1 MTSEIRTGLSAERS
15 ITVGKEHT
23 ASHFGSGTVD
33 VYATPAM
40 INLMEAAALAAIEP
54 YLESGQTS
62 VGVSFDMHHLAA
74 TPVGQRVTA
83 RAIVTAV
90 EGKRITFTVRAW
102 DEKELIGEGVHGRV
116 VVNKEKFFDKVKRKS
131 SPPAG

>member
-1 MTSEIRTGLSAERS
+1 MMSEICTGLSAERS
-15 ITVGKEHT
+15 ITVGKELT

-62 VGVSFDMHHLAA
+62 VGVSFDMRHLAA

-83 RAIVTAV
+83 RAEVTAI
-90 EGKRITFTVRAW
+90 EGKRITFAVQAW
-102 DEKELIGEGVHGRV
+102 DEKEFIGVGFHGRV

-131 SPPAG
+131 NPPAG